1 VSAAVRTHKVRVG
14 AVAAIAALALALAA
28 CGDDGGGSDSTTT
41 TTTPT
46 TALTVETL
54 DILVT
59 NDDGYAAEGIDAL
72 VQGLLELPDVEV
84 TVSAP
89 AEDQSGSGDTTTPG
103 PLVADEA
110 ETASGHPALA
120 VAGEPADSVLYA
132 LDEVYDEP
140 PDLVVSGINTGQNAG
155 PFVELSGTVGAALVA
170 SRAGIP
176 AIAVSQGV
184 GVPVDA
190 DLDYTSGVEAA
201 VVWVT
206 ENRDALE
213 SDTGEIVNINVPTC
227 LEGSI
232 RGIVEVPL
240 AATGEGGLDPSD
252 CTSTLENPA
261 NDIEALLNG
270 YTTYTVVDADDP
282 VSGN

>member
-1 VSAAVRTHKVRVG
+1 M
-14 AVAAIAALALALAA
+14 ALAA

-41 TTTPT
+41 TTPT
-46 TALTVETL
+46 TALTVDTL

-103 PLVADEA
+103 PLVAGEA
-110 ETASGHPALA
+110 ETASGYPALA

-132 LDEVYDEP
+132 LDEVFEEP
-140 PDLVVSGINTGQNAG
+140 PDLVVSGINKGQNAG

-176 AIAVSQGV
+176 AIAVSQVV

-190 DLDYTSGVEAA
+190 ELDYTSGVEAA

-213 SDTGEIVNINVPTC
+213 PDTGEIVNINVPTC
-227 LEGSI
+227 LEGTI

-240 AATGEGGLDPSD
+240 AASGEGGLDPSD

-261 NDIEALLNG
+261 NDIEALRNG
-270 YTTYTVVDADDP
+270 YATYTVVEVDDP
-282 VSGN
+282 VPGN